1 MNYWNSEDHP
11 NCINLFVSAT
21 PWNLNTTKSK
31 FNKSTIIAYNKST
44 KKMEFI
50 DQQTVSSEYT
60 KKSSLHDI
68 RLSNLEYKERKV
80 RLMVSSPFS
89 PLKTSKFIVK
99 WILGHSWRKVET
111 CHKRLMF
118 SFSNLLF
125 FKFLGKAINFL
136 VF

>member
-1 MNYWNSEDHP
+1 MPSYLEKNKKKPKKEKDVSSKYVKYVNYWNSEDHP
-11 NCINLFVSAT
+11 NCINLFVTAT
-21 PWNLNTTKSK
+21 PWNLNTNKSK

-50 DQQTVSSEYT
+50 DQQTVSSMYT

-89 PLKTSKFIVK
+89 PLKASKFIAK
-99 WILGHSWRKVET
+99 
-111 CHKRLMF
+111 
-118 SFSNLLF
+118 
-125 FKFLGKAINFL
+125 
-136 VF
+136 

>member
-1 MNYWNSEDHP
+1 
-11 NCINLFVSAT
+11 
-21 PWNLNTTKSK
+21 
-31 FNKSTIIAYNKST
+31 
-44 KKMEFI
+44 MEFI

-99 WILGHSWRKVET
+99 WILGHS
-111 CHKRLMF
+111 
-118 SFSNLLF
+118 
-125 FKFLGKAINFL
+125 
-136 VF
+136 